1 MIDATSD
8 TESCQQSCSYLK
20 DISTT
25 RPGRCPADNRATNTG
40 TVAPCVENCRID
52 LDCRHEAKCCQ
63 ASCGKMCR
71 KPTHRFEGVPPVPE
85 SPHIRERPKGGILEV
100 KWTGASSNFTL
111 PVVYIVESR
120 WTVGAQHSETP
131 FTHWQQI
138 SQVIGR

>member
-1 MIDATSD
+1 MSLDLTVTDITFYFLVQATHLHI
-8 TESCQQSCSYLK
+8 C
-20 DISTT
+20 
-25 RPGRCPADNRATNTG
+25 
-40 TVAPCVENCRID
+40 
-52 LDCRHEAKCCQ
+52 
-63 ASCGKMCR
+63 
-71 KPTHRFEGVPPVPE
+71 THRVCVMFPSKPAFKIKLVLHFLCRLHKEGVSLCFPSPGVPPVPE